1 METIVCGKVVTP
13 FSVIEKGMVVVK
25 DGRIAEVGERVPER
39 LVRAGNVLDRQ
50 GEYIVPG
57 FVDIHCHGGG
67 GCWSFDEPERFAEF
81 HLRRG
86 TTGILPTL
94 FYNQSH
100 AEILEGL
107 ARVQAVM
114 AQGGSSILGI
124 HLEGPYIN
132 SKYGAV
138 TAPIRSVNQAEYRE
152 ILEMAGKE
160 ILLWTLAPE
169 LDGQTAFMEEASRYG
184 IVFSVGH
191 SEADPETIFAAHRLG
206 LRLGCHLT
214 NASGVTPNQ
223 SRYAGT
229 REVGVHEA
237 VLAHDEMYAEVI
249 PDANGIHVRPLMLRL
264 IVKAKGVD
272 SVIVITDS
280 VDLGG
285 TVPGQDVN
293 LIRGNE
299 FSPNGED
306 LMLSGSLLTMD
317 RAVHNMRKHTG
328 IGMVDACKM
337 GALNPARLLGLDRDL
352 GSIERGKIANLL
364 AVTEDMDVQMVMLE
378 GHLKHLAQNGR

>member
-13 FSVIEKGMVVVK
+13 FRVIEKGMVVVK
-25 DGRIAEVGERVPER
+25 DGRIAEVGERIPER

-50 GEYIVPG
+50 SEYIVPG

-67 GCWSFDEPERFAEF
+67 GCWSFDEPARFAEF
-81 HLRRG
+81 HLRHG

-114 AQGGSSILGI
+114 SQGSSSILGI

-138 TAPIRSVNQAEYRE
+138 TAPIRSVDQTEYRE

-214 NASGVTPNQ
+214 NASGVTPSQ
-223 SRYAGT
+223 PRYAGT

-249 PDANGIHVRPLMLRL
+249 PDAEGIHVRPLMLRL

-293 LIRGNE
+293 LVRGNE

-337 GALNPARLLGLDRDL
+337 GSLNPARLLGLDRDL

-364 AVTEDMDVQMVMLE
+364 AVTDDMDVHMVMLE
-378 GHLKHLAQNGR
+378 GHVKHLMGSGR